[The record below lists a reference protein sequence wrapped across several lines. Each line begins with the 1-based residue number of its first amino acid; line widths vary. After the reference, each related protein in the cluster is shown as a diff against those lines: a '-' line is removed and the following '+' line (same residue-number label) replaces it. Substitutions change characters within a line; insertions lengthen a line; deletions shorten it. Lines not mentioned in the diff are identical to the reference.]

1 MPDTGARPRADRFLL
16 LYALAWAGGTIAY
29 TPLLSILLPARV
41 VQVAGTAAGIDWLA
55 AIALG
60 GAVAASLGAILFGWL
75 SDITGNRRG
84 WIAVGLCLSTGLLL
98 VIGQLQTLPALIG
111 VVMLWQLA
119 LNMMLGPLSALAA
132 DQVPDDRK
140 GLLGG
145 LIAFAPAV
153 GALAGAVVT
162 RPGLA
167 SHADRPMLVAAVVVA
182 CVLPILL
189 VRTPAAPHA
198 PPPVDAPVQRRP
210 DGAVAR
216 MWFARLAIQIA
227 EATLFAYLFFWLISL
242 DASVIDHDSARL
254 FTLVMLASAPLA
266 LLAGRWSDRHDRP
279 IRPLLVCALLAA
291 LGLGGMA
298 FAPTVPIALSA
309 YALFGVSGAVFL
321 ALHSSQTMRILPRPD
336 RRGRDLGLFN
346 LANTLPSL
354 VMPLLAVS
362 LVPALGFRG
371 LFALLALLAAVAA
384 LLLLRVG
391 RPG

>member
-1 MPDTGARPRADRFLL
+1 
-16 LYALAWAGGTIAY
+16 
-29 TPLLSILLPARV
+29 
-41 VQVAGTAAGIDWLA
+41 
-55 AIALG
+55 
-60 GAVAASLGAILFGWL
+60 
-75 SDITGNRRG
+75 
-84 WIAVGLCLSTGLLL
+84 
-98 VIGQLQTLPALIG
+98 
-111 VVMLWQLA
+111 
-119 LNMMLGPLSALAA
+119 
-132 DQVPDDRK
+132 
-140 GLLGG
+140 
-145 LIAFAPAV
+145 
-153 GALAGAVVT
+153 
-162 RPGLA
+162 
-167 SHADRPMLVAAVVVA
+167 
-182 CVLPILL
+182 
-189 VRTPAAPHA
+189 
-198 PPPVDAPVQRRP
+198 
-210 DGAVAR
+210 

-371 LFALLALLAAVAA
+371 LFVLLALLAAVAA